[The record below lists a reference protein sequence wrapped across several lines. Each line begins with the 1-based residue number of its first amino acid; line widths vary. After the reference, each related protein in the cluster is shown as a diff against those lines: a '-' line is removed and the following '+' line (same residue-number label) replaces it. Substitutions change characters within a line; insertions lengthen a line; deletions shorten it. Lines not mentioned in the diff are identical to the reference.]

1 MPKIQ
6 SPGAVL
12 NALLD
17 KYQLNPTA
25 LARDIKLSQSAVR
38 QITIEKAK
46 ISVSIALRLAKYFGT
61 TAKYW
66 LDIQSAYDLAEAEK
80 DPKLS
85 DIIKTI
91 VKVKAPAPA
100 AKKAPAPA
108 KKGAKP
114 AAKPAAK
121 SAKAPAKPAAA
132 KKAPA
137 KPKAPKAPKAS
148 KAPKAP
154 KPEQS
159 L

>member
-6 SPGAVL
+6 SPGTVL

-91 VKVKAPAPA
+91 GKVKAPAPA
-100 AKKAPAPA
+100 AKKAAVPA

-114 AAKPAAK
+114 APK
-121 SAKAPAKPAAA
+121 SAKAAAKPAV
-132 KKAPA
+132 KKAPV
-137 KPKAPKAPKAS
+137 KPKAS

-154 KPEQS
+154 KASKPEQS

>member
-1 MPKIQ
+1 MPKAQ

-12 NALLD
+12 KSLLD
-17 KYQLNPTA
+17 KYELNPTA

-61 TAKYW
+61 TAQYW
-66 LDIQSAYDLAEAEK
+66 LDIQSAYDLAEAER

-85 DIIKTI
+85 DVIKTI
-91 VKVKAPAPA
+91 SKVKAPAPA
-100 AKKAPAPA
+100 AKKPAVPA

-114 AAKPAAK
+114 AA
-121 SAKAPAKPAAA
+121 PAKKGAKPAA

-137 KPKAPKAPKAS
+137 KPKAPKAPKAA
-148 KAPKAP
+148 KPAAP
-154 KPEQS
+154 KPAPAQ
-159 L
+159 

>member
-6 SPGAVL
+6 SPGIVL
-12 NALLD
+12 KGLLD

-80 DPKLS
+80 DPKLL
-85 DIIKTI
+85 DVIKTI
-91 VKVKAPAPA
+91 GKVKAPASA
-100 AKKAPAPA
+100 AKKPAAPA

-114 AAKPAAK
+114 AAKG
-121 SAKAPAKPAAA
+121 AKAPKPAA

-137 KPKAPKAPKAS
+137 KPKAS
-148 KAPKAP
+148 
-154 KPEQS
+154 KPEQF
-159 L
+159 

>member
-6 SPGAVL
+6 SPGTVL
-12 NALLD
+12 KALLD

-66 LDIQSAYDLAEAEK
+66 LDIQSSYDLAEAER
-80 DPKLS
+80 DTKLS

-91 VKVKAPAPA
+91 GKVKASVPASA
-100 AKKAPAPA
+100 TKKATVPV

-114 AAKPAAK
+114 AAKG
-121 SAKAPAKPAAA
+121 AKAIKPSKSAA
-132 KKAPA
+132 KKASV
-137 KPKAPKAPKAS
+137 K
-148 KAPKAP
+148 PKAP

-159 L
+159 Q

>member
-6 SPGAVL
+6 SPGTVL
-12 NALLD
+12 KALLD

-66 LDIQSAYDLAEAEK
+66 LDIQSAYDLAEAER

-91 VKVKAPAPA
+91 GKVKAPAPA

-114 AAKPAAK
+114 AAKGAKAAK
-121 SAKAPAKPAAA
+121 ASKPAA

-137 KPKAPKAPKAS
+137 KPKAPK
-148 KAPKAP
+148 
-154 KPEQS
+154 PEQS

>member
-6 SPGAVL
+6 SPGIVL
-12 NALLD
+12 NGLLD

-91 VKVKAPAPA
+91 GKVKAPASAPA
-100 AKKAPAPA
+100 AKKPAAAA

-114 AAKPAAK
+114 AAKG
-121 SAKAPAKPAAA
+121 AKASKPAA

-137 KPKAPKAPKAS
+137 KS
-148 KAPKAP
+148 KPP

-159 L
+159 

>member
-12 NALLD
+12 KSLLD
-17 KYQLNPTA
+17 KYELNPTA

-46 ISVSIALRLAKYFGT
+46 ISVSIAQRLAKYFGT

-85 DIIKTI
+85 DVIKAI
-91 VKVKAPAPA
+91 NKVKAPPPA
-100 AKKAPAPA
+100 AKKPAVPA

-114 AAKPAAK
+114 AAKAVK
-121 SAKAPAKPAAA
+121 TVKVV

-137 KPKAPKAPKAS
+137 KPKAPKAA
-148 KAPKAP
+148 AP
-154 KPEQS
+154 KPAPVQ
-159 L
+159 

>member
-6 SPGAVL
+6 SPGTVL
-12 NALLD
+12 KALLD

-80 DPKLS
+80 DSKLS
-85 DIIKTI
+85 DVIKSI
-91 VKVKAPAPA
+91 GKVKAPAPA
-100 AKKAPAPA
+100 AKKAPAPV

-114 AAKPAAK
+114 APK
-121 SAKAPAKPAAA
+121 SAKASKPAP

-137 KPKAPKAPKAS
+137 KAKAPKGSKAS
-148 KAPKAP
+148 R
-154 KPEQS
+154 PEQS

>member
-1 MPKIQ
+1 MPKVQ

-12 NALLD
+12 KSLLD
-17 KYQLNPTA
+17 QYELNPTA

-66 LDIQSAYDLAEAEK
+66 LDIQSAYDLAESEK

-85 DIIKTI
+85 DVIKTI
-91 VKVKAPAPA
+91 SKVKAAPPA
-100 AKKAPAPA
+100 AKKPAAPA

-114 AAKPAAK
+114 AAK
-121 SAKAPAKPAAA
+121 KAPAKS
-132 KKAPA
+132 
-137 KPKAPKAPKAS
+137 KAS
-148 KAPKAP
+148 KAPASKAP
-154 KPEQS
+154 ASKTAASKAPAPKQAPAQ
-159 L
+159 

>member
-12 NALLD
+12 KTLLD

-66 LDIQSAYDLAEAEK
+66 LDIQSAYDLAEAES
-80 DPKLS
+80 DAKLS
-85 DIIKTI
+85 GVIKSI
-91 VKVKAPAPA
+91 GKAKVSAPS

-114 AAKPAAK
+114 PARAAKT
-121 SAKAPAKPAAA
+121 SKPAA

-137 KPKAPKAPKAS
+137 KPRSPRQQKS
-148 KAPKAP
+148 
-154 KPEQS
+154 Q
-159 L
+159 

>member
-6 SPGAVL
+6 SPGSVL

-91 VKVKAPAPA
+91 GKVKTPVAPP
-100 AKKAPAPA
+100 AKKTAAPA

-114 AAKPAAK
+114 AAK
-121 SAKAPAKPAAA
+121 SAKAAKPPKPAA

-137 KPKAPKAPKAS
+137 KPKAPK
-148 KAPKAP
+148 
-154 KPEQS
+154 PEQS